1 MRDGPAFF
9 VGAGIACLLMLPAH
23 VSAQRSHDP
32 CAAEK
37 EREDSY
43 PPIVLHDLKFE
54 LVAI

>member
-9 VGAGIACLLMLPAH
+9 VGAGIAYLLLLPSH
-23 VSAQRSHDP
+23 VSAQRSRDP

>member
-9 VGAGIACLLMLPAH
+9 VGAGIACLLLLPAH
-23 VSAQRSHDP
+23 VGAQRSHDS
-32 CAAEK
+32 CAGKK

-43 PPIVLHDLKFE
+43 QPIVVHDLKFE